1 MGNEVITV
9 HSGNSTILRH
19 GEAMCRAQQ
28 LPKQV
33 HLVLDAPYGF
43 ALHRLAGIPCPVVV
57 VTGVSSPSY
66 LITLWELRPNSL
78 IARPA
83 APHDVL
89 YACESVAKGNRFYE
103 GPPLEDGLRQS
114 ERQVLHHLA
123 FGLCNDAIAEKLG
136 LSRRTV
142 EHRISSLYEKL
153 GLTNKVELSLYY
165 LGMHP
170 RTYLG

>member
-1 MGNEVITV
+1 MGNEGITV

-103 GPPLEDGLRQS
+103 GPPLVVPVLLRTGEVWQPEIGTALPES
-114 ERQVLHHLA
+114 ELSAVAHHL
-123 FGLCNDAIAEKLG
+123 NNLG
-136 LSRRTV
+136 AA
-142 EHRISSLYEKL
+142 SLP
-153 GLTNKVELSLYY
+153 
-165 LGMHP
+165 MA
-170 RTYLG
+170 